1 MPMMSWRSST
11 ADANS
16 TTVCAELVEAP
27 SFATSEG
34 RTALRQAQGERN
46 RKNARKLEP
55 PQKFSMRRQFGE
67 LFCDAAAQRLKA
79 RGEFGV
85 GQAVGDRVP
94 ALRAN
99 PLPGPHRIP
108 VRRRSEERRV
118 GKEWVRPFRSR
129 WATYP

>member
-46 RKNARKLEP
+46 RQNARKLEP

-67 LFCDAAAQRLKA
+67 LFCAAAAQRLKA
-79 RGEFGV
+79 RGEFLV
-85 GQAVGDRVP
+85 RQAIGDRVP

-99 PLPGPHRIP
+99 PLPDRTGAVLGKGVA
-108 VRRRSEERRV
+108 VRVER
-118 GKEWVRPFRSR
+118 GG
-129 WATYP
+129 

>member
-46 RKNARKLEP
+46 RKNARKLEQ
-55 PQKFSMRRQFGE
+55 PQKFSMRRKFGE
-67 LFCDAAAQRLKA
+67 LFCDAAAQRLQS

-85 GQAVGDRVP
+85 GQAGGYRGP
-94 ALRAN
+94 A
-99 PLPGPHRIP
+99 
-108 VRRRSEERRV
+108 RRSNTL
-118 GKEWVRPFRSR
+118 P
-129 WATYP
+129 